1 MKERLKQLG
10 SLLRAYPAAI
20 CFLVF
25 ITGFMVL
32 DMCWPTR
39 EFSELENT
47 MLDQKPAFSFQALF
61 SNEWTADYGEY
72 VKDQIALRD
81 SWIDLQSR
89 SESLLLQ
96 KAEIGGILIGKDRQ
110 LFTEMFT
117 LTRTEQRTLPNNIKA
132 VEQFA
137 QRHGDKVTVL
147 IAPSASAIYPEKL
160 PFAAPMLDEDS
171 WLDQTFAAVEA
182 AGGNVLDLRSTF
194 TEHKDEYIYYRTDH
208 HWTTYGAQ
216 LAYEEFCA
224 QQGLTPFD
232 TESHTR
238 VDVPEFLGTSYSK
251 SRYWHAK
258 ADVLTYYPLDNE
270 MTIFDVTVPGQ
281 RTPKSTSGLYDTAK
295 LEVVDKYATFLYG
308 NNGYSEIQGDGE
320 GSILL
325 VKDSYGNCFAPFLT
339 ANYSKIGV
347 VDLRNYPYGIDEL
360 IENEGYEHVL
370 ILYNFQSFKSDSY
383 LYNINR
389 DPIE

>member
-10 SLLRAYPAAI
+10 GLLRAYPSAVL
-20 CFLVF
+20 FLTF
-25 ITGFMVL
+25 IVGFMIL

-47 MLDQKPAFSFQALF
+47 VLDQKPAFSFQALF
-61 SNEWTADYGEY
+61 SNQWTADYGEY

-96 KAEIGGILIGKDRQ
+96 KAEIGGILIGQDRQ

-117 LTRTEQRTLPNNIKA
+117 LTRNEQRTLPNNISA
-132 VEQFA
+132 LEQFA
-137 QRHGDKVTVL
+137 ARHGDTVTVL

-171 WLDQTFAAVEA
+171 WLDEIFAAVED
-182 AGGNVLDLRSTF
+182 AGGNALDLRETF
-194 TEHKDEYIYYRTDH
+194 TDHKEEYIYYRTDH

-216 LAYEEFCA
+216 LAYEQFCA
-224 QQGLTPFD
+224 AQGLVPFD
-232 TESHTR
+232 TAAHTR

-251 SRYWHAK
+251 SRYWHAE
-258 ADVLTYYPLDNE
+258 ADVLSYYPLENE

-281 RTPKSTSGLYDTAK
+281 RTPKSTGSMYDTGK
-295 LEVVDKYATFLYG
+295 LEMVDKYALFLQG
-308 NNGYSEIQGDGE
+308 NNGYSEIAGDGE
-320 GSILL
+320 DSILL

-339 ANYSKIGV
+339 ANYAKIGV

-360 IENEGYEHVL
+360 IESEGYDQVL

>member
-61 SNEWTADYGEY
+61 SNQWTADYGEY

-117 LTRTEQRTLPNNIKA
+117 LTRTEQRTLPNNISA
-132 VEQFA
+132 LEQFA

-147 IAPSASAIYPEKL
+147 IAPSASVIYPEKL
-160 PFAAPMLDEDS
+160 PFAAPMLDEDG
-171 WLDQTFAAVEA
+171 WLAVSMI
-182 AGGNVLDLRSTF
+182 GNLLVKRYPDFDVRNFGFS
-194 TEHKDEYIYYRTDH
+194 K
-208 HWTTYGAQ
+208 
-216 LAYEEFCA
+216 
-224 QQGLTPFD
+224 LTPFVLSLGIFEVR
-232 TESHTR
+232 TER
-238 VDVPEFLGTSYSK
+238 GK
-251 SRYWHAK
+251 
-258 ADVLTYYPLDNE
+258 DNAR
-270 MTIFDVTVPGQ
+270 Q
-281 RTPKSTSGLYDTAK
+281 A
-295 LEVVDKYATFLYG
+295 
-308 NNGYSEIQGDGE
+308 
-320 GSILL
+320 
-325 VKDSYGNCFAPFLT
+325 
-339 ANYSKIGV
+339 
-347 VDLRNYPYGIDEL
+347 
-360 IENEGYEHVL
+360 
-370 ILYNFQSFKSDSY
+370 
-383 LYNINR
+383 
-389 DPIE
+389 

>member
-39 EFSELENT
+39 EFSALENT

-61 SNEWTADYGEY
+61 SNQWTADYGEY

-110 LFTEMFT
+110 LFTETFT
-117 LTRTEQRTLPNNIKA
+117 LTRTEQRTLPNNISA
-132 VEQFA
+132 LEQFA
-137 QRHGDKVTVL
+137 QRHRDKVTVL
-147 IAPSASAIYPEKL
+147 IAPSASVIYPEKL
-160 PFAAPMLDEDS
+160 PFAAPMLDEDG
-171 WLDQTFAAVEA
+171 WLDQIFAAVDT
-182 AGGNVLDLRSTF
+182 AGGNVLDLRDTF
-194 TEHKDEYIYYRTDH
+194 TGHKDEYIYYRTDH

-216 LAYEEFCA
+216 LAYEDFCA

-232 TESHTR
+232 AEAHTR

-258 ADVLTYYPLDNE
+258 ADVLSYYPLDNE

-281 RTPKSTSGLYDTAK
+281 RTVKSTGDMYDTGK
-295 LEVVDKYATFLYG
+295 LEVVDKYALFLRG
-308 NNGYSEIQGDGE
+308 NNGYSEITGDGE

-325 VKDSYGNCFAPFLT
+325 VKDSYGNCFAPFLA
-339 ANYSKIGV
+339 ANYAKIGV

-360 IENEGYEHVL
+360 IESEGYDQVL